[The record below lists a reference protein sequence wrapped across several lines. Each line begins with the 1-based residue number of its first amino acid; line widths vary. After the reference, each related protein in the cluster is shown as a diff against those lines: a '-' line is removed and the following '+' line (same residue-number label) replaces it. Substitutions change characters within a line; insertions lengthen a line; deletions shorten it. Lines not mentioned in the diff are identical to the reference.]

1 MVPLSCITFGP
12 IRRWRLTMGQNPNA
26 MEVREA
32 ATAFRRSLPEQALR
46 KHGLWRDRNKYFLNI
61 AYPSMQAMH
70 RLDPKVVQSRYGTHL
85 GSRPISLYVHVPF
98 CSGLCSYC
106 HYYKIIGKTNLVDSY
121 LTAIA
126 SELSHYKAL
135 SGGLCAETIYVGGG
149 TPSFLTTPQIERIF
163 ATIRRSVDV
172 SRDAE
177 ISFEVHP
184 EHACPELFAC
194 LRRVGVNRINIG
206 VESFDDS
213 ILVSE
218 NRRHTAQQAID
229 AIKLAQEHGFEN
241 TNIDL
246 IYGLPHQTVDG
257 WLNSIGTATALV
269 PASVCAYY
277 LRIKETT
284 PMFKWYQS
292 KQQEFPSEDDV
303 LLMHIST
310 IEHAA
315 RSGFNQYI
323 VDWFFRDERFFH
335 KYQMHNWQTT
345 DTTSLLGVGP
355 SAYSYVDGVQYYNV
369 NDLGEYVLRINES
382 KSPIEKGEV
391 LTSEVERV
399 RRALMLGLKCSI
411 SRSYFR
417 DVYGFDVVECFDEE
431 MRLLAHL
438 ELIEIDSE
446 VVRLTKAGTLFA
458 DEIGQLFYSASIRE
472 RMDAVKKTIVS
483 TTVRKKNPFS
493 SIVDTSIS

>member
-1 MVPLSCITFGP
+1 MVRGP
-12 IRRWRLTMGQNPNA
+12 DTQSLK
-26 MEVREA
+26 EA
-32 ATAFRRSLPEQALR
+32 VGTFRRSLPEESLR

-61 AYPSMQAMH
+61 AYPSMQAMS
-70 RLDPKVVQSRYGTHL
+70 RLDAQIVETRFRGHL
-85 GSRPISLYVHVPF
+85 GVRPISLYVHVPF

-106 HYYKIIGKTNLVDSY
+106 HYYKIIGRANLVDSY
-121 LTAIA
+121 LSAIA
-126 SELSHYKAL
+126 NELSHYKAVS
-135 SGGLCAETIYVGGG
+135 SGLRAETIYVGGG
-149 TPSFLTTPQIERIF
+149 TPSFLTPPQIERLF
-163 ATIRRSVDV
+163 EEIRRSVEV
-172 SRDAE
+172 SENAE

-184 EHACPELFAC
+184 EHAHSELFGC

-213 ILVSE
+213 VLISE

-229 AIKLAQEHGFEN
+229 AINLAREYGFEN
-241 TNIDL
+241 TNVDL
-246 IYGLPHQTVDG
+246 IYGLPHQTIDG
-257 WLNSIGTATALV
+257 WLNSLGTATALM

-292 KQQEFPSEDDV
+292 RPQEFPSEDDV

-310 IEHAA
+310 LECTA
-315 RSGFNQYI
+315 RCGFNQYI

-335 KYQMHNWQTT
+335 RYQMHNWQTT
-345 DTTSLLGVGP
+345 DTTSLLGIGP

-369 NDLGEYVLRINES
+369 NDLGEYVLRMTES
-382 KSPIEKGEV
+382 KSPIEKGEI

-399 RRALMLGLKCSI
+399 RRALMLGLKCNI

-431 MRLLAHL
+431 MRLLSDL

-446 VVRLTKAGTLFA
+446 LVRLTKAGTLFA
-458 DEIGQLFYSASIRE
+458 DEIGQLFYSSSIRG
-472 RMDAVKKTIVS
+472 RMEAVKKTIVS
-483 TTVRKKNPFS
+483 TTVKKKNPFS
-493 SIVDTSIS
+493 SIASASIS